1 MILLTWCGFLVE
13 KPKET
18 NTERL
23 LKSQRVGMY
32 SLAMGVHLAVDI
44 HSQILKASASQF
56 FSFFNLENIHLL
68 SASLIV
74 VGYSHLNWVLFV
86 TLEQVTSHSNWSG
99 SWLEEVT
106 HSPGGSASFF
116 SVLLPAYLF
125 QTWETDHW
133 RFHLL
138 SFLLSAYTS
147 LVLFSLL
154 CIIYERVSPSSHIA
168 EELKH
173 KVQLKTLWVFFRH
186 KFQVCLFL
194 FILAWWFFS
203 SFLLRDCGV
212 EAMVP

>member
-1 MILLTWCGFLVE
+1 
-13 KPKET
+13 
-18 NTERL
+18 
-23 LKSQRVGMY
+23 MY
-32 SLAMGVHLAVDI
+32 SPAMGVHLAVDI
-44 HSQILKASASQF
+44 HSQVLKASASQF

-74 VGYSHLNWVLFV
+74 VGYGHLNWVLFV

-106 HSPGGSASFF
+106 HSLGGSASFF

-138 SFLLSAYTS
+138 SHFCFLPTLAWCCFLFFASSMRGSHHHLILLKSWNIKFNWKHYEFSSGTS
-147 LVLFSLL
+147 FKS
-154 CIIYERVSPSSHIA
+154 
-168 EELKH
+168 
-173 KVQLKTLWVFFRH
+173 VFFWS
-186 KFQVCLFL
+186 FL
-194 FILAWWFFS
+194 HDDFFS

-212 EAMVP
+212 EEMVP